1 MELSPPKRSR
11 ANTDGDAGS
20 NGVRPKGVT
29 LQEPPLITSFAH
41 EDLVKWKRKR
51 VLYEN
56 AVENRCAETEE
67 AIAAVRRSVQKST
80 NNMLLKSFSEYE
92 LRIPVENVTEETLL
106 AAIGHITG
114 SEMSAAMPD
123 VTRVVNE
130 APAIHER
137 CLHTFEYTRFGNPR
151 MPAVAVVYS
160 YLDWHVAKH
169 DVYGEQFCTS
179 WEAADEDHEDMDDFN
194 LDELHDALDDA
205 ALIDE

>member
-1 MELSPPKRSR
+1 MWTAQAAADPSSRSGSQDNTKYTLAVFSGTLELSPPKRSR

-123 VTRVVNE
+123 VTRVVVLLQITALVNFLVILG
-130 APAIHER
+130 PNSQWTLWYDVH
-137 CLHTFEYTRFGNPR
+137 
-151 MPAVAVVYS
+151 AVSSSSASSAGYA
-160 YLDWHVAKH
+160 H
-169 DVYGEQFCTS
+169 
-179 WEAADEDHEDMDDFN
+179 
-194 LDELHDALDDA
+194 
-205 ALIDE
+205 